1 MKIFNKLLTKTKTGK
16 NSDKAEQAQ
25 KNSIKEWLPLIDIR
39 GRTAKA
45 RSGSYLAFLRVTPI
59 NLSLKS
65 ENEKRR
71 IVSAFHE
78 VLNGLRDSIQIF
90 SIGRP
95 IDLDVYIRNIGIR
108 IDDETN
114 IIKKRLL
121 KEYVRYASGLVSEGE
136 AHEQRFYI
144 VVSNLDESS
153 VINSAHEL
161 NSNLRGAGL
170 ESLLCDG
177 QEIMDLLFCFFN
189 PDKLATERAV
199 SPRQN
204 HEDKIWYVRFALL
217 RI

>member
-1 MKIFNKLLTKTKTGK
+1 MREVAKILNLLLNKA
-16 NSDKAEQAQ
+16 KARKKQQPQ
-25 KNSIKEWLPLIDIR
+25 KNSVKEWLPITDIR
-39 GRTAKA
+39 GQTVKSRNGA
-45 RSGSYLAFLRVTPI
+45 YLAFLRISPM

-78 VLNGLRDSIQIF
+78 VLNGVRDPIQIF

-95 IDLDVYIRNIGIR
+95 IDLDVYIRNIGKG

-121 KEYVRYASGLVSEGE
+121 KEYVRYSSGLVSEGE

-144 VVSNLDESS
+144 IISKTDEAS
-153 VINSAHEL
+153 VISSAHEL
-161 NSNLRGAGL
+161 SNNLQSAGL
-170 ESLLCDG
+170 ESYLCEG

-189 PDKLATERAV
+189 PDKISTEKAV
-199 SPRQN
+199 SPGT
-204 HEDKIWYVRFALL
+204 LL
-217 RI
+217 PPIYFNKEEKLK